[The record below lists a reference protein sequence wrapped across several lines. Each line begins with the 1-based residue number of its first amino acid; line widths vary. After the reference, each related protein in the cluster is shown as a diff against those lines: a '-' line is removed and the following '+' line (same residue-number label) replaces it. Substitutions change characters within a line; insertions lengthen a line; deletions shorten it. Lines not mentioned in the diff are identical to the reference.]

1 MFTKKIKR
9 MENLREDIKQRVI
22 SLIDE
27 WSIKEDVNEDDD
39 LYNDLGFDDLD
50 FMGFVIGLEKEFG
63 MYLPD
68 EEIYDINT
76 PKEFIDLIFKE
87 LEK

>member
-1 MFTKKIKR
+1 MLTKKIKR
-9 MENLREDIKQRVI
+9 MENLRENIKQRVI

-27 WSIKEDVNEDDD
+27 WSIKEEVNEDDD

-50 FMGFVIGLEKEFG
+50 FIKFVIDLEKEFG
-63 MYLPD
+63 IYLPD
-68 EEIYDINT
+68 EEIYDIDT

-87 LEK
+87 L

>member
-1 MFTKKIKR
+1 MLTKKNKR
-9 MENLREDIKQRVI
+9 MENLRENIKQRVI

-27 WSIKEDVNEDDD
+27 WSIKEEVNEDDD

-50 FMGFVIGLEKEFG
+50 FMEFVIESEKEFG
-63 MYLPD
+63 IHLLD

-76 PKEFIDLIFKE
+76 LKEFIDLILKC
-87 LEK
+87 L

>member
-1 MFTKKIKR
+1 MFIKKIKR
-9 MENLREDIKQRVI
+9 MENLRENIKQRVI

-27 WSIKEDVNEDDD
+27 WSIKEEVNEDDD

-50 FMGFVIGLEKEFG
+50 FMEFVIESEKEFG
-63 MYLPD
+63 IHLLD

-76 PKEFIDLIFKE
+76 PKEFIDLILKC
-87 LEK
+87 L